1 MTDIIAFSSSLLG
14 LFFLILN
21 TFLFFKNK
29 QVREKTEKTFLW
41 YLFSL
46 CIVEII
52 CHLIGFLYF
61 GQNFFV
67 SHFYFY
73 FQLLFLSILFKK
85 LISNTIL
92 KKVIWTVLIAQT
104 VILASMYIK
113 DPNSFWNFN
122 NYEIISISII
132 LILYALYYIVSNL
145 ATEHRY
151 FNFSIG
157 LILYFACSVTIFSVG
172 NLELVLCEDPFIDIW
187 IFNIVFYIIFQIFI
201 FKEYLF
207 LKSKKQ
213 ME

>member
-92 KKVIWTVLIAQT
+92 KKVILTVLIAQT

>member
-1 MTDIIAFSSSLLG
+1 MKDIIAFSLSLSG
-14 LFFLILN
+14 LFFLIFN

-29 QVREKTEKTFLW
+29 QVYEKTEKTFLW

-46 CIVEII
+46 CVVEII

-132 LILYALYYIVSNL
+132 LIIYALYYIFSNL
-145 ATEHRY
+145 STEHHY

-187 IFNIVFYIIFQIFI
+187 IFNIIFYIIFQIFI

-207 LKSKKQ
+207 LKSKK
-213 ME
+213 

>member
-132 LILYALYYIVSNL
+132 LILYALYYIISNL

>member
-1 MTDIIAFSSSLLG
+1 MKDIIAFSLSLSG

-29 QVREKTEKTFLW
+29 QVHEKTEKTFLW

-46 CIVEII
+46 CVVEII

-104 VILASMYIK
+104 VILASMYLK

-132 LILYALYYIVSNL
+132 LILYALYYIFSNL
-145 ATEHRY
+145 STEHRY

-172 NLELVLCEDPFIDIW
+172 NLELVLCEDPFIDVW
-187 IFNIVFYIIFQIFI
+187 IFNIIFYIIFQIFI

-207 LKSKKQ
+207 LKSKK
-213 ME
+213 

>member
-14 LFFLILN
+14 LFFLIFN
-21 TFLFFKNK
+21 TILFLKNK

-92 KKVIWTVLIAQT
+92 KKVILIILITQT